1 MLVDNLDLDKDFCL
15 GRGLMETKECKQ
27 THAGTNRKINIH
39 NRLAVGWTNCAT
51 VGSDKGVAV

>member
-1 MLVDNLDLDKDFCL
+1 
-15 GRGLMETKECKQ
+15 METKECKQ

-39 NRLAVGWTNCAT
+39 NRLAVCWTNCAT